1 MKKNIIYLF
10 LMLICLGQ
18 PNQIKA
24 QGKQSSKVTS
34 SNVTAQVVDTKGN
47 PIADV
52 TVLGDE
58 GSVQTKSNDLG
69 SFVIKVKDNSSLV
82 FEAEG
87 YEKLIT
93 NKASIAINFMK
104 VVLKPSK
111 DINTNAD
118 LRLPFQTM
126 NKLRTTGN
134 ISVVD
139 ASESLKS
146 DTRMDVSSHLNS
158 KVTGNFGGL
167 NFHGLGN
174 AVTVVDGIKRDIA
187 DINMQ
192 EVEQITVLKDAYSR
206 MLYGADGDASVIL
219 ITTKSGAKF
228 KKVLSFNMEQGVSTA
243 IMKPKFLD
251 AASYMET
258 YNKANKNDGGLT
270 DVYRQ
275 GVIDTTRQNLDP
287 VLFPNNDY
295 WSSDYVNNTTN
306 YTNVYAEASGGNDKV
321 QYFLNLGWKRNK
333 GWMAM
338 PENDETNKLN
348 LRGKV
353 DFEVTNWLK
362 MKADI
367 VAIFDLY
374 KGPETRTFYSD
385 ASKLL
390 PHLYPLL
397 IPIDRV
403 KNDSA
408 LAGKNPF
415 GNSLLGGT
423 SVYTQN
429 LFGDMNR
436 SGSRSDLNRFLQYM
450 VGFDIN
456 LDKLTKGLKVSGVA
470 DMDLFNYYSQLLDNN
485 YAIYQINK
493 STVDAT
499 GKFDLTKVGEDN
511 FTNKQTVSD
520 ANSSFRRTWNGYLT
534 ANYDRTFGKHQIS
547 AVALGY
553 YSQLAV
559 NDVDQDVKRLR
570 FGGQANYTYDN
581 KYILEAGLISEGSNK
596 LNPEDRFKTT
606 PSVGAAWVVS
616 NENFMKDNNVF
627 DYLKLRASYGET
639 SNDNWTLGDYN
650 GYFLYEQSFA
660 RTSNFTYNNALNS
673 NASVTIRSLG
683 SIYDMQTRKEF
694 VGGLDAYL
702 FNKKLWFESSYWN
715 SLSDGNLVTLSKSS
729 PSTIGLP
736 IIGNFNSTRNQ
747 GLELGVSYR
756 EKVGDL
762 KLNLGVNY
770 LYSVSKIEKYEE
782 PVYADNN
789 KHLSRV
795 GTSASSMWGLTSLGL
810 FSADDFEANGTLKAG
825 LPIPSWGTVKPGDIK
840 YKDING
846 DNIINSDDQSVLGL
860 NGNNQQLS
868 FNVELTYKNWQLF
881 ALGSSS
887 WGGYGQKNNNY
898 YWFRGNE
905 AKYSEEALK
914 SFDPENPDPN
924 AEYPRISLTN
934 GNNNYQGSSF
944 WSFDRA
950 SFWLNTVQ
958 LAYNFDMSP
967 TSALSQL
974 KLYARGGNLLTV
986 GKSTQITQLN
996 WNSAPQSRAFTLG
1009 LVANF

>member
-1 MKKNIIYLF
+1 MKKNIIFLF
-10 LMLICLGQ
+10 LMLVWLTQ
-18 PNQIKA
+18 PIHIIA
-24 QGKQSSKVTS
+24 QTKQSKKVTS
-34 SNVTAQVVDTKGN
+34 SVVTAQVVDSKDN
-47 PIADV
+47 PISG
-52 TVLGDE
+52 VLVSGNE
-58 GSVQTKSNDLG
+58 GAVDTKTNELG
-69 SFVIKVKDNSSLV
+69 SFTITIKDGSSLIL
-82 FEAEG
+82 EAEG
-87 YEKLIT
+87 YEKYVTNAVRIIT
-93 NKASIAINFMK
+93 NFKKI
-104 VVLKPSK
+104 VLQPSK
-111 DINTNAD
+111 NLMIDANV
-118 LRLPFQTM
+118 RLPFQTM
-126 NKLRTTGN
+126 TKQRTTGN

-139 ASESLKS
+139 ANESLKTDS
-146 DTRMDVSSHLNS
+146 RMEVSAHLNS
-158 KVTGNFGGL
+158 KVTGNFGGF

-174 AVTVVDGIKRDIA
+174 AVTIVDGIKREVN

-206 MLYGADGDASVIL
+206 MLYGADGDANVIL

-228 KKVLSFNMEQGVSTA
+228 KKVMNFNVEQGVNTA

-251 AASYMET
+251 AARYMET

-270 DVYRQ
+270 NVYRQ
-275 GVIDTTRQNLDP
+275 GVIDSTRQNLDP

-333 GWMAM
+333 GWLAM

-348 LRGKV
+348 LRGKI
-353 DFEVTNWLK
+353 DFEVTDWLK

-374 KGPETRTFYSD
+374 KGPESRTFYSD

-403 KNDSA
+403 RNDSA
-408 LAGKNPF
+408 LAGKKPF

-429 LFGDMNR
+429 LYGDMNR
-436 SGSRSDLNRFLQYM
+436 GGSRSDLNRFLQYM

-470 DMDLFNYYSQLLDNN
+470 DMDFFNYYSQFIDNN
-485 YAIYQINK
+485 YAIYQIDSINAMGTFNLK
-493 STVDAT
+493 
-499 GKFDLTKVGEDN
+499 KVGEDR
-511 FTNKQTVSD
+511 FTNRQSVSD
-520 ANSSFRRTWNGYLT
+520 ANSSFRRTWNGYVT

-553 YSQLAV
+553 YSQLAI
-559 NDVDQDVKRLR
+559 NDVDQDAKRLR

-581 KYILEAGLISEGSNK
+581 KYILEAGLVSEGSNK
-596 LNPEDRFKTT
+596 LNLEDRFKTT
-606 PSVGAAWVVS
+606 PSVGAAWVLS
-616 NENFMKDNNVF
+616 NENFMKSNKIF
-627 DYLKLRASYGET
+627 DYLKLRATYGVI
-639 SNDNWTLGDYN
+639 SNDNWTLGNYN
-650 GYFLYEQSFA
+650 GYFLYESSFA

-683 SIYDMQTRKEF
+683 SVYDMQTRKEF
-694 VGGLDAYL
+694 VGGVDAYL

-729 PSTIGLP
+729 PSTLGLP
-736 IIGNFNSTRNQ
+736 IIGNFNSTRYQ
-747 GLELGVSYR
+747 GLEMGVTYR
-756 EKVGDL
+756 EQLGDL
-762 KLNLGVNY
+762 KLNVGLNY
-770 LYSVSKIEKYEE
+770 LYSVSKIEKFEE
-782 PVYADNN
+782 PVYPENS
-789 KHLSRV
+789 KYLSRV
-795 GTSASSMWGLTSLGL
+795 GTSASAMWGLTSLGL
-810 FSADDFEANGTLKAG
+810 FSADDFEADGSTLKAG
-825 LPIPSWGTVKPGDIK
+825 LPIPSWGVVRAGDIK

-846 DNIINSDDQSVLGL
+846 DNIINSDDQTVLGL
-860 NGNNQQLS
+860 NSNNQQLA
-868 FNVELTYKNWQLF
+868 FNVELSYKNWQFF

-898 YWFRGNE
+898 YWFRGKE

-914 SFDPENPDPN
+914 SYDPENPNPN
-924 AEYPRISLTN
+924 AEYPRLTLTN

-958 LAYNFDMSP
+958 LAYNFNMSP
-967 TSALSQL
+967 ASVLSDL

-986 GKSTQITQLN
+986 GKSNQITQLN
-996 WNSAPQSRAFTLG
+996 WNSAPQSRVFTLG